1 MGRFTL
7 PRDLYHGKGSLEELK
22 HLTGKRA
29 ILVVGGGS
37 MKRFG
42 FVDRAVEYLKEA
54 GMEVRLYRI
63 LNISIQRS
71 LIQRIFGLGTIHLD
85 STDKDLSCFDIV
97 NIKNSES
104 VMEMISEAVEAE
116 RLRNRVASREFM
128 SDGMHE
134 NDAEED
140 GIHDSEEH

>member
-1 MGRFTL
+1 M
-7 PRDLYHGKGSLEELK
+7 DK
-22 HLTGKRA
+22 GKRKWYDR
-29 ILVVGGGS
+29 
-37 MKRFG
+37 KRLWCGLPWTFTKYG
-42 FVDRAVEYLKEA
+42 MSDDRLFVEKGLFNVR

>member
-1 MGRFTL
+1 M
-7 PRDLYHGKGSLEELK
+7 GKGK
-22 HLTGKRA
+22 MKWYDRKR
-29 ILVVGGGS
+29 LWCGLPWTFTKYGMS
-37 MKRFG
+37 DDRL
-42 FVDRAVEYLKEA
+42 FVEKGLFNVR

>member
-1 MGRFTL
+1 MDKGKMKWYDRKRLWCGLPWTFTKYGMSDDRL
-7 PRDLYHGKGSLEELK
+7 FVEKGLFNV
-22 HLTGKRA
+22 R
-29 ILVVGGGS
+29 
-37 MKRFG
+37 
-42 FVDRAVEYLKEA
+42 

-128 SDGMHE
+128 SDGRHE

>member
-1 MGRFTL
+1 MDKGKMKWYDRKRLWCGLPWTFTKYGMSDDRLFVEKGLLNVRGMG
-7 PRDLYHGKGSLEELK
+7 
-22 HLTGKRA
+22 
-29 ILVVGGGS
+29 
-37 MKRFG
+37 
-42 FVDRAVEYLKEA
+42 
-54 GMEVRLYRI
+54 VRLYRI

>member
-1 MGRFTL
+1 MDKGKMKWYDRKRLWCGLPWTFTKYGMSDDRL
-7 PRDLYHGKGSLEELK
+7 FVEKGLFNV
-22 HLTGKRA
+22 R
-29 ILVVGGGS
+29 
-37 MKRFG
+37 
-42 FVDRAVEYLKEA
+42 

-104 VMEMISEAVEAE
+104 VMEMISQAVEAE

-140 GIHDSEEH
+140 GIHDNEEH

>member
-1 MGRFTL
+1 MDKGKMKWYDRKRLWCGLPWTFTKYGMSDARL
-7 PRDLYHGKGSLEELK
+7 FVEKGLFNV
-22 HLTGKRA
+22 R
-29 ILVVGGGS
+29 
-37 MKRFG
+37 
-42 FVDRAVEYLKEA
+42 

-63 LNISIQRS
+63 LNIINQRS

-104 VMEMISEAVEAE
+104 VMEMISEAVEEE

-134 NDAEED
+134 NGAEED
-140 GIHDSEEH
+140 GIHDNEEH

>member
-1 MGRFTL
+1 MDKGKMKWYDRKRLWCGLPWTFTKYGMSDDRL
-7 PRDLYHGKGSLEELK
+7 FVEKGLFNV
-22 HLTGKRA
+22 R
-29 ILVVGGGS
+29 
-37 MKRFG
+37 
-42 FVDRAVEYLKEA
+42 

-116 RLRNRVASREFM
+116 RLRNRVAFREFM

>member
-1 MGRFTL
+1 MDKGKMKWYDRKRLWCGLPWTFTKYGMSDDRL
-7 PRDLYHGKGSLEELK
+7 FVEKGLFNV
-22 HLTGKRA
+22 R
-29 ILVVGGGS
+29 
-37 MKRFG
+37 
-42 FVDRAVEYLKEA
+42 

-63 LNISIQRS
+63 LNIS
-71 LIQRIFGLGTIHLD
+71 IFGLGTIHLD

-134 NDAEED
+134 NGAEED
-140 GIHDSEEH
+140 GIHDNEEH

>member
-1 MGRFTL
+1 MDKGKMKWYGRKRLWCGLPWTFTKYGMSDDRL
-7 PRDLYHGKGSLEELK
+7 FVEKGLFNV
-22 HLTGKRA
+22 R
-29 ILVVGGGS
+29 
-37 MKRFG
+37 
-42 FVDRAVEYLKEA
+42 

-85 STDKDLSCFDIV
+85 STDKDLCCFDIV

>member
-1 MGRFTL
+1 MVRTSLDVFTKYGMSDDRL
-7 PRDLYHGKGSLEELK
+7 FVEKGLFNV
-22 HLTGKRA
+22 R
-29 ILVVGGGS
+29 
-37 MKRFG
+37 
-42 FVDRAVEYLKEA
+42 

>member
-1 MGRFTL
+1 MDKGKMKWYDRKRLWCGLPWTFTKYGMSDDRL
-7 PRDLYHGKGSLEELK
+7 FVEKGLFNV
-22 HLTGKRA
+22 R
-29 ILVVGGGS
+29 
-37 MKRFG
+37 
-42 FVDRAVEYLKEA
+42 

-140 GIHDSEEH
+140 GILDSEEH

>member
-1 MGRFTL
+1 MDKGKMKWYDRKRLWCGLPWTFTKYGMSDDRL
-7 PRDLYHGKGSLEELK
+7 FVEKGLFNV
-22 HLTGKRA
+22 R
-29 ILVVGGGS
+29 
-37 MKRFG
+37 
-42 FVDRAVEYLKEA
+42 

-104 VMEMISEAVEAE
+104 VMEMISQAVEAE

-128 SDGMHE
+128 NDGMHE
-134 NDAEED
+134 NGAEED

>member
-1 MGRFTL
+1 MDKGKMKWYDRKRLWCGLPWTFTKYGMSDDRL
-7 PRDLYHGKGSLEELK
+7 FVEKGLFNV
-22 HLTGKRA
+22 R
-29 ILVVGGGS
+29 
-37 MKRFG
+37 
-42 FVDRAVEYLKEA
+42 

-134 NDAEED
+134 NCAEED

>member
-1 MGRFTL
+1 MDKGKMKWYDRKRLWCGLPWTFTKYGMSDDRL
-7 PRDLYHGKGSLEELK
+7 FVEKGLFNV
-22 HLTGKRA
+22 R
-29 ILVVGGGS
+29 
-37 MKRFG
+37 
-42 FVDRAVEYLKEA
+42 

-104 VMEMISEAVEAE
+104 VMEMISVAVEAE

>member
-1 MGRFTL
+1 MDKGKMKWYDRKRLWCGLPWTFTKYGMSDDRL
-7 PRDLYHGKGSLEELK
+7 FVEKGLFNV
-22 HLTGKRA
+22 R
-29 ILVVGGGS
+29 V
-37 MKRFG
+37 
-42 FVDRAVEYLKEA
+42 
-54 GMEVRLYRI
+54 MEVRLYRI

-104 VMEMISEAVEAE
+104 VMEMISEAVEEE

>member
-1 MGRFTL
+1 MDKGKMKWYGRKRLWCGLPWTFTKYGMSDDRL
-7 PRDLYHGKGSLEELK
+7 FVEKGLFNV
-22 HLTGKRA
+22 R
-29 ILVVGGGS
+29 
-37 MKRFG
+37 
-42 FVDRAVEYLKEA
+42 

>member
-1 MGRFTL
+1 MDKGKMKWYDRKRLWCGLPWTFTKYGMSDDRL
-7 PRDLYHGKGSLEELK
+7 FVEKGLFNV
-22 HLTGKRA
+22 R
-29 ILVVGGGS
+29 
-37 MKRFG
+37 
-42 FVDRAVEYLKEA
+42 

-140 GIHDSEEH
+140 GMIHDSEEH

>member
-1 MGRFTL
+1 MDKGKMKWYDRKRLWCGLPWTFTKYGMSDDRL
-7 PRDLYHGKGSLEELK
+7 FVEKGLFNV
-22 HLTGKRA
+22 R
-29 ILVVGGGS
+29 
-37 MKRFG
+37 
-42 FVDRAVEYLKEA
+42 

-116 RLRNRVASREFM
+116 RLRNRVPSREFM

>member
-1 MGRFTL
+1 MDKGKMKWYDRMRLWCGLPWTFTKYGMSDDRL
-7 PRDLYHGKGSLEELK
+7 FVEKGLFNV
-22 HLTGKRA
+22 R
-29 ILVVGGGS
+29 
-37 MKRFG
+37 
-42 FVDRAVEYLKEA
+42 

>member
-1 MGRFTL
+1 MDKGKMKWYDRKRLWCGLPWTFTQYGTSDDRL
-7 PRDLYHGKGSLEELK
+7 FVEKGLFNV
-22 HLTGKRA
+22 R
-29 ILVVGGGS
+29 
-37 MKRFG
+37 
-42 FVDRAVEYLKEA
+42 

-104 VMEMISEAVEAE
+104 VMEMISQAVEEE

-134 NDAEED
+134 NGAEED
-140 GIHDSEEH
+140 GIHDNEEH

>member
-1 MGRFTL
+1 MDKGKMKWYDRKRLWCGLPWTFTK
-7 PRDLYHGKGSLEELK
+7 YGMS
-22 HLTGKRA
+22 
-29 ILVVGGGS
+29 
-37 MKRFG
+37 
-42 FVDRAVEYLKEA
+42 VDRLFVEKGLFNVR

>member
-1 MGRFTL
+1 MDKGKMKWYDRKRLWCGLPWTFTKYGMSDDRL
-7 PRDLYHGKGSLEELK
+7 FVEKGLFNV
-22 HLTGKRA
+22 R
-29 ILVVGGGS
+29 
-37 MKRFG
+37 
-42 FVDRAVEYLKEA
+42 

-116 RLRNRVASREFM
+116 RLMNRVASREFM

>member
-1 MGRFTL
+1 MDKGKMKWYDRKRLWCGLPWTFTKYGMSDDRL
-7 PRDLYHGKGSLEELK
+7 FVEKGLFNV
-22 HLTGKRA
+22 R
-29 ILVVGGGS
+29 
-37 MKRFG
+37 
-42 FVDRAVEYLKEA
+42 

-128 SDGMHE
+128 RDGMHE

>member
-1 MGRFTL
+1 MDKGKMKWYDRKRLWCGLPWTFTKYGMSDDRL
-7 PRDLYHGKGSLEELK
+7 FVEKGLFNV
-22 HLTGKRA
+22 R
-29 ILVVGGGS
+29 
-37 MKRFG
+37 
-42 FVDRAVEYLKEA
+42 

-85 STDKDLSCFDIV
+85 STDKDLSCFDIG

>member
-1 MGRFTL
+1 MDKGKMKWYDRKRLWCGLPWTFTKYGMSDDRL
-7 PRDLYHGKGSLEELK
+7 FVEKGLFNV
-22 HLTGKRA
+22 R
-29 ILVVGGGS
+29 
-37 MKRFG
+37 
-42 FVDRAVEYLKEA
+42 

-134 NDAEED
+134 NVAEED